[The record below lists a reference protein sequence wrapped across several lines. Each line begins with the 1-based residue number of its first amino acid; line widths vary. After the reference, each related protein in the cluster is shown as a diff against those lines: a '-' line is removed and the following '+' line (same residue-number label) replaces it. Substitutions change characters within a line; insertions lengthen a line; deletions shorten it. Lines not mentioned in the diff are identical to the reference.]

1 MKKETILF
9 LLGVVLIGGTSS
21 KANPIGT
28 ETWVSNLTESVT
40 GTSGFTST
48 GWCTSSFITDG
59 ASYVLNSATMRV
71 SSQSVP
77 VTIEALLC
85 DDSAG
90 QPGLIVETLIGNP
103 IVNSIWDGSLDTT
116 TFEDITVL
124 SSGITLAPNT
134 TYWLVATATSG
145 AGVWVSTNTVN
156 SMSPGLWSIT
166 GEHSVSFDS
175 GGTWSAGTPGHP
187 NQFSIEATIVPEPGT
202 LLLLGLGGMMLRR
215 KCRI

>member
-77 VTIEALLC
+77 VTIEALLY
-85 DDSAG
+85 DDNAG
-90 QPGLIVETLIGNP
+90 QPGQIVETLVGNP
-103 IVNSIWDGSLDTT
+103 TVNSIWDGSLDEVN
-116 TFEDITVL
+116 FEDITVL
-124 SSGITLAPNT
+124 SNGITMAPNT

-145 AGVWVSTNTVN
+145 AGVWASTNTTN

-175 GGTWSAGTPGHP
+175 GGTWSTGTPGYP
-187 NQFSIEATIVPEPGT
+187 NQFSIDATIVPEPT
-202 LLLLGLGGMMLRR
+202 TFLLFSLGMIMLRKYR
-215 KCRI
+215 T